1 MSSIYRHFTQIYTA
15 FTQLGTTNEKETK
28 EEVKLDISSP
38 EPLIEEPASPGLPE
52 QTKTVIRAIAEI
64 IEIDDQSLE
73 SEPKIEEPPKRKPGR
88 GKSVQFDII
97 EEEQKSEPVTPVSE
111 ELPKKIPQ
119 RGRSASREE
128 ADLIEIKEPDIAKT
142 PTEADLPKAERQN
155 TIQATIEEAEVVLS
169 KLKAETSIEEN
180 VPKKQLQKAVFAE
193 KALADIV
200 EYTEDKIPEQIT
212 HKTVERQE
220 SQKGVRQIEEEEDEE
235 VEALLKRAQK
245 QRSLI
250 EDLDKLSQTT
260 QGILLQLTF
269 IMVQKCTL
277 SSQSFIKHLACRLI
291 VSRHSCQSPCT
302 IFLFLFC
309 FCLTRCNFAN
319 KLLSAAWDYPLCL
332 LKHKNYSFCCATST
346 ENKQNYFMINSI
358 YFSMPL
364 TILTFKDEK
373 VLYTQF

>member
-1 MSSIYRHFTQIYTA
+1 M
-15 FTQLGTTNEKETK
+15 
-28 EEVKLDISSP
+28 KLDISSP

-52 QTKTVIRAIAEI
+52 QAKTVSREIAEI

-128 ADLIEIKEPDIAKT
+128 ADLIEIKQLDNAKT
-142 PTEADLPKAERQN
+142 PTEADLPKTERQN
-155 TIQATIEEAEVVLS
+155 SIQATIEEAEVVLS
-169 KLKAETSIEEN
+169 KVKAETFTEED
-180 VPKKQLQKAVFAE
+180 VPEKKLQKAVSAE
-193 KALADIV
+193 KAIADIV
-200 EYTEDKIPEQIT
+200 EYTEHKSPEKIIE
-212 HKTVERQE
+212 KTVERQE

-250 EDLDKLSQTT
+250 EDLDKLSQTA

-269 IMVQKCTL
+269 IIMQKCTL
-277 SSQSFIKHLACRLI
+277 SQSFIQHLACRLYRLSSFMSKSI
-291 VSRHSCQSPCT
+291 Q
-302 IFLFLFC
+302 IFFIFIFY

-319 KLLSAAWDYPLCL
+319 KLLSAALW
-332 LKHKNYSFCCATST
+332 NYHIMLS
-346 ENKQNYFMINSI
+346 
-358 YFSMPL
+358 
-364 TILTFKDEK
+364 
-373 VLYTQF
+373 